1 MQIVLDTEA
10 RKDYVRYRLVTCLDT
25 ETREKAEKLFCD
37 YRRRGV
43 ITGNYLDNVWLV
55 TDELSRTTF
64 EFGFNEL
71 MFRNCCEPWIGCTS
85 ACYGEC
91 LRAYIV
97 FQLGRYTLPFIRE
110 VLKGLKELAEMDAEE
125 AVFRTKEHMRFHTVG
140 FLDVLPD
147 GNDVRHHVMDIL
159 EEEPQ

>member
-55 TDELSRTTF
+55 TDELSDMWNYQKNENDF
-64 EFGFNEL
+64 ALLFNDEAPEPSCAL
-71 MFRNCCEPWIGCTS
+71 KKPSNWEVSRKGTNTMMGRKIAFQPFFRDFPRGGMSSFRIGS
-85 ACYGEC
+85 
-91 LRAYIV
+91 
-97 FQLGRYTLPFIRE
+97 TL
-110 VLKGLKELAEMDAEE
+110 
-125 AVFRTKEHMRFHTVG
+125 
-140 FLDVLPD
+140 
-147 GNDVRHHVMDIL
+147 
-159 EEEPQ
+159 